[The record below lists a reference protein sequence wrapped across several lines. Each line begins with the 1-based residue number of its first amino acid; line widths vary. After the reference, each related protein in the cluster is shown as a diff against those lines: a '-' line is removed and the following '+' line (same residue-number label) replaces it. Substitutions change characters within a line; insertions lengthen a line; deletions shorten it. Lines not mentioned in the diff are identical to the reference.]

1 MLSIPVAEAFA
12 ALDAAVAA
20 VAALDWDRL
29 PALERLDA
37 LDRLETARRRQR
49 TCSHTIAGSLDR
61 NDDGQI
67 GPILY
72 RVIADVL
79 RITPAESRRR
89 LRDAAQL
96 HPRTTLTGAPMPP
109 ELPAT
114 ATAWNAGHLD
124 IDHLRVIQK
133 FIRDLPG
140 HIPTAEV
147 QKAEAFLAKKATVL
161 RPDQLEKAADRLAIT
176 INPDGKFSDTDRALR
191 RGFTW
196 CGRQRPDGMS
206 IGKLIATPELR
217 AMLEAW
223 SAKFAAPGMCNPED
237 QSPTVTGEPTPDD
250 INRDTRSHAQRQHD
264 ALGALL
270 RGQLGD
276 PKLGRHN
283 GLPVTVIVTATLEQ
297 LQTAAGSAVTGG
309 TTLLPMRDVIRM
321 ASHAHHYLCIYD
333 KHTQRPLYLGRTK
346 RIATGDQRLVLHALA
361 RGCTAPGCDVT
372 GYHTEIHHI
381 DEWANGGN
389 TDIDRLTL
397 ACKTDHGTIKPGG
410 WRTRKRKDG
419 RTEWIPP
426 PHLPLRGGTNDFHH
440 PERML
445 PTEDPVANDDD
456 EESTG

>member
-1 MLSIPVAEAFA
+1 
-12 ALDAAVAA
+12 
-20 VAALDWDRL
+20 
-29 PALERLDA
+29 
-37 LDRLETARRRQR
+37 
-49 TCSHTIAGSLDR
+49 
-61 NDDGQI
+61 
-67 GPILY
+67 
-72 RVIADVL
+72 
-79 RITPAESRRR
+79 
-89 LRDAAQL
+89 
-96 HPRTTLTGAPMPP
+96 MPP

-297 LQTAAGSAVTGG
+297 LQTAAGIAVTGG

-346 RIATGDQRLVLHALA
+346 RIATGDQRLVLHALV
-361 RGCTAPGCDVT
+361 RGCTAPGCDVP

-389 TDIDRLTL
+389 TDIDTLTL
-397 ACKTDHGTIKPGG
+397 ACKTDHGTVKPGG

-445 PTEDPVANDDD
+445 PTDDPVANADD